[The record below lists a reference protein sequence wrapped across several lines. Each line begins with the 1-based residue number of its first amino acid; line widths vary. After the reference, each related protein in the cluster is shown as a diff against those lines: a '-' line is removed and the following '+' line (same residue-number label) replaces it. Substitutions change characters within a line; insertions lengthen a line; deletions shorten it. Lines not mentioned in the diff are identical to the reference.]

1 MLFKSLATYLSLVT
15 SVLSIATIEVKGNA
29 FWDSESGDRF
39 YIRGVDY
46 QPGGSS
52 ELEDPLADTDV
63 CERDVK
69 YFTELGINT
78 VRVYS
83 IDNTKTIRNV
93 WILWPKLVFMSSWM

>member
-1 MLFKSLATYLSLVT
+1 MLFRSLVTYLSLVS
-15 SVLSIATIEVKGNA
+15 SVLSIASIKVEGNA

-52 ELEDPLADTDV
+52 ELEDPLADTNV

-69 YFTELGINT
+69 YFQELGINT
-78 VRVYS
+78 IRV
-83 IDNTKTIRNV
+83 
-93 WILWPKLVFMSSWM
+93 

>member
-1 MLFKSLATYLSLVT
+1 MLFRSLVTYLSLVS
-15 SVLSIATIEVKGNA
+15 SVLSIASIKVEGNA

-52 ELEDPLADTDV
+52 ELEDPLADTNV

-69 YFTELGINT
+69 YFQELGINT
-78 VRVYS
+78 IRVYS
-83 IDNTKTIRNV
+83 IDNTKTTPSA
-93 WILWPKLVFMSSWM
+93 WIP